1 MTTSPRLVAALT
13 ILALLAV
20 VVLLREGRSVL
31 IPIVLSVL
39 ASYALEPAVS
49 WLQRRSVPRLAGTT
63 VNDNMA
69 DPDHIA
75 ETYLQLYRQHRSTW
89 AFEVVLRP
97 WLEKW

>member
-1 MTTSPRLVAALT
+1 MTTNPRLVAALT
-13 ILALLAV
+13 ILALFAI

-63 VNDNMA
+63 VVMVA
-69 DPDHIA
+69 LAGIQVGGA
-75 ETYLQLYRQHRSTW
+75 YGLS
-89 AFEVVLRP
+89 
-97 WLEKW
+97 